1 MPEEKENEETVVE
14 VLVKLTRLERKVL
27 NQLNQRNPK
36 TLTDFRFSGSQTK
49 KFEIIATLLSNDLIK
64 IIGERVVN
72 GNNELLFG
80 ITRSG
85 RGALSPV
92 CKYQFKNGRK
102 TNYYCHLRHIKI
114 NSDICKACGLFEV
127 SG

>member
-1 MPEEKENEETVVE
+1 M
-14 VLVKLTRLERKVL
+14 KLTRLERKVL
-27 NQLNQRNPK
+27 NQFNQHNPK
-36 TLTDFRFSGSQTK
+36 TLTDFRLSGSEPK
-49 KFEIIATLLSNDLIK
+49 KFEIIATLLSNGFIK

-72 GNNELLFG
+72 GDDKLLFA

-102 TNYYCHLRHIKI
+102 TNYCHLRHQRI
-114 NSDICKACGLFEV
+114 NSDICKACSLFEV
-127 SG
+127 SA